1 MKWNDFLANVSK
13 SFRCLRQEK
22 DFFDVTLVS
31 EYEAH
36 ISSHK
41 VVLSASSDF
50 FKNILRK
57 CQQNNPMIYLS
68 GVNSKELNY
77 VMNYI
82 YDGEVELYQ
91 EELDTF
97 LNVAQ
102 KLKIDGLNNTNDGSE
117 EEELKAEN
125 YNCDNDIKF
134 SDSEDFAIPQHTKK
148 KSEDVIRMP
157 KNRYSSKEIAI
168 ASSNINVKEAT
179 DELVIKNGENF
190 ECRTCGKTAKK
201 SSDIRRH
208 VEIHIEG
215 LSYDCNFCENS
226 FRSRMS
232 LNFHI
237 RKHKK

>member
-148 KSEDVIRMP
+148 NLKMLSECQRIDIHQ
-157 KNRYSSKEIAI
+157 
-168 ASSNINVKEAT
+168 
-179 DELVIKNGENF
+179 
-190 ECRTCGKTAKK
+190 KK
-201 SSDIRRH
+201 
-208 VEIHIEG
+208 
-215 LSYDCNFCENS
+215 
-226 FRSRMS
+226 
-232 LNFHI
+232 
-237 RKHKK
+237 